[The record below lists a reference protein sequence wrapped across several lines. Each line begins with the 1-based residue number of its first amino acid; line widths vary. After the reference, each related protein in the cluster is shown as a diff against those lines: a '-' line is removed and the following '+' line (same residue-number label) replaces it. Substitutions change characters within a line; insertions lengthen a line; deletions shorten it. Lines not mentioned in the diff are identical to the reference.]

1 MRLRSGVLSGVDSCP
16 VAVYGLDSR
25 AASRS
30 GPRSDSSAFAGSGA
44 AATDAA
50 MRSPVAASSRAFKA
64 SVTAYFAP
72 AVRRLAADRD
82 TTLQALLG
90 EAVNDLFAKHGLPE
104 LVERD

>member
-1 MRLRSGVLSGVDSCP
+1 MARSTDLRR
-16 VAVYGLDSR
+16 AILDQASRGDAGPAPAPDPEPPAPRPGASHPPSR
-25 AASRS
+25 A
-30 GPRSDSSAFAGSGA
+30 G
-44 AATDAA
+44 
-50 MRSPVAASSRAFKA
+50 KA

-72 AVRRLAADRD
+72 AVRRQLRRLAADRD

>member
-1 MRLRSGVLSGVDSCP
+1 MTRSTDLRRAILDQASRGDAGPAHAHEPP
-16 VAVYGLDSR
+16 VRRPGAPPPPSR
-25 AASRS
+25 A
-30 GPRSDSSAFAGSGA
+30 G
-44 AATDAA
+44 
-50 MRSPVAASSRAFKA
+50 KA

-72 AVRRLAADRD
+72 EVRRQLRRLAADRD

>member
-1 MRLRSGVLSGVDSCP
+1 MALRLTSWRGRSSTRHRAGDAGARAQRPPPRPGASP
-16 VAVYGLDSR
+16 PPSR
-25 AASRS
+25 A
-30 GPRSDSSAFAGSGA
+30 G
-44 AATDAA
+44 
-50 MRSPVAASSRAFKA
+50 KA

-72 AVRRLAADRD
+72 TVRRQLRRLAADRD